1 MIDYLICISMN
12 KEVLAIMTKKYYW
25 LKLKENFFDDETIR
39 YIEEQK
45 NGILYSNFYLKL
57 CLKSLRYDGKIS
69 RVIGNKMLPCD
80 EQFLSRLT
88 GVKVKIVK
96 EAIQL
101 FKNYGVIEFLD
112 TGEIYISQIDEMIGK
127 ETEKAEIM
135 RRKRAKEKNEVSN
148 NVTEVLPKCYTEKEI
163 EKEIE
168 GEKEANATPTPSAN
182 ASLST
187 YLSNVEY
194 QKYFFKF
201 YDAYPRHDYRDQ
213 ALSYWLDQ
221 HYSLDDI
228 DNIMKGVEWYKE
240 DLKQR
245 SKEAKSPLYFLKD
258 ETWKDRLNELEEKER
273 KRQEALEE
281 QRKQI
286 EYMRS
291 QGLEIKIGSD

>member
-1 MIDYLICISMN
+1 MN

>member
-1 MIDYLICISMN
+1 
-12 KEVLAIMTKKYYW
+12 MTKKYYW

>member
-45 NGILYSNFYLKL
+45 NSILYSNFYLKL

-148 NVTEVLPKCYTEKEI
+148 NVTEVFPKCYTEKEI